1 MDFEQI
7 KSQVHIRD
15 YADALLEKKGRDA
28 YVCPSC
34 GSGTGPKRTA
44 AFHLNGER
52 FKCFS
57 CGIGGDVFDLAGI
70 LNGTDSKREQARAV
84 AEWAGVHFEDSAP
97 EKAAPAKMAAPAKQG
112 PSVAELAAEK
122 ARAEQAKREASAY
135 VEACRANIGDPEA
148 VAYIERR
155 GFTLDEARA
164 FGWGYDPAKHGLVLP
179 YGPDAPYYYTR
190 RDLRKGTDEDG
201 KYYKPK
207 GIDEP
212 RGCVGALD
220 RSNVVFVTEGL
231 MDAFAVMACGF
242 EAIALNGTSNATE
255 TAKAIINHGFKGC
268 VALLLDTDEP
278 GRKAAALMAD
288 VLKSGRV
295 SAIDVAD
302 LPANDPGDAFVGDR
316 SELAAFLALK
326 ADEAVGRAE
335 EDREARYAEAMRS
348 LNVLDPVKVMQGVW
362 RMDDYEE
369 PTPTGI
375 SGLDRALD
383 GGLRRG
389 VVVIGAVSSMGK
401 TTLAAQIADNIAAS
415 GRGVLFVTIE
425 QSAEEIVAKSLSRI
439 MRAHGYAVPYSH
451 ILGSERRTWGKAQN
465 EAFFKACEEYANV
478 TVGRLRIIEGIDRPS
493 VQSVW
498 ALAAE
503 IAEHDGRPPV
513 IFIDYLQLLA
523 PQSERDTDKQ
533 TTDKNM
539 TLLRQMANKKNLGT
553 TVVVISSLNRSS
565 YSGVIDLDS
574 FKESGGIE
582 YGADV
587 LLGLQPYDMKG
598 RIKDRPMG
606 QKAEDR
612 ADEIM
617 AQTRAAN
624 PRECEI
630 VVLKN
635 RSGATSKNGKG
646 IPVCYY
652 PVSNVLYD
660 GRESDAPTFKYG
672 VGTE

>member
-7 KSQVHIRD
+7 KSQVHIRE
-15 YADALLEKKGRDA
+15 YADAHLERKGRDA

-44 AFHLNGER
+44 AFHLKDER

-70 LNGTDSKREQARAV
+70 VNGTEDKREQVRAV
-84 AEWAGVHFEDSAP
+84 ADWAGIRIEDERP
-97 EKAAPAKMAAPAKQG
+97 VAATRAKVAEPKKG
-112 PSVAELAAEK
+112 PSKAEIAARE
-122 ARAEQAKREASAY
+122 AEDEQARREASAY
-135 VEACRANIGDPEA
+135 IEACRANIGDPEA

-190 RDLRKGTDEDG
+190 RDLRKGTGEDG

-212 RGCVGALD
+212 RNCVSALD

-231 MDAFAVMACGF
+231 MDAFAVMACDF
-242 EAIALNGTSNATE
+242 EAIPLNGTSNVTE
-255 TAKAIINHGFKGC
+255 TAKAIIDHGFKGC
-268 VALLLDTDEP
+268 VSVLLDTDEP

-288 VLKSGRV
+288 VLKNGGI
-295 SAIDVAD
+295 SAVVAEG
-302 LPANDPGDAFVGDR
+302 LPDNDPGDAFVRDR

-326 ADEAVGRAE
+326 ADEAASRAE
-335 EDREARYAEAMRS
+335 EDKEARYAEAMRN

-369 PTPTGI
+369 PTPTGL

-383 GGLRRG
+383 GGFRRG

-439 MRAHGYAVPYSH
+439 MRAHGYAVPYHH
-451 ILGSERRTWGKAQN
+451 ILGAERRTWGKAQN
-465 EAFFKACEEYANV
+465 EAFFKACEEYANM
-478 TVGRLRIIEGIDRPS
+478 TVGRLRIIEGINRPS
-493 VQSVW
+493 VQSIW

-523 PQSERDTDKQ
+523 PQSDRDTDKQ

-587 LLGLQPYDMKG
+587 LLGLQPYNMKE
-598 RIKDRPMG
+598 RIKDRDPK

-612 ADEIM
+612 ADDIM
-617 AQTRAAN
+617 QQTKSSN

-635 RSGATSKNGKG
+635 RSGETSRNGKG
-646 IPVCYY
+646 VPVCYY

-660 GRESDAPTFKYG
+660 GREQDAPSFKFG
-672 VGTE
+672 EGTTE

>member
-15 YADALLEKKGRDA
+15 YADALLEKRGRDT

-44 AFHLNGER
+44 AFHLKDER

-70 LNGTDSKREQARAV
+70 VNGTEDKREQARAV
-84 AEWAGVHFEDSAP
+84 ADWAGIRIEDERPVSAS
-97 EKAAPAKMAAPAKQG
+97 PAKRAEPKKG
-112 PSVAELAAEK
+112 PSKAELAA
-122 ARAEQAKREASAY
+122 REAEDERARREAAAY
-135 VEACRANIGDPEA
+135 IEACRANIDDPEA

-155 GFTLDEARA
+155 GFTFDEARA

-212 RGCVGALD
+212 RNCVSALD

-242 EAIALNGTSNATE
+242 EAISLNSTSNATE
-255 TAKAIINHGFKGC
+255 TAKAIIDHGFKGC
-268 VALLLDTDEP
+268 VSVLLDADDT

-288 VLKSGRV
+288 VLKNGGI
-295 SAIDVAD
+295 SAVVAEG
-302 LPANDPGDAFVGDR
+302 LPDNDPGDAFVRDR

-326 ADEAVGRAE
+326 ADEAASRAE
-335 EDREARYAEAMRS
+335 EDREARYAEAMRN

-369 PTPTGI
+369 PTPTGLM
-375 SGLDRALD
+375 GLDRALD
-383 GGLRRG
+383 GGFRRG

-439 MRAHGYAVPYSH
+439 MRAHGYAVPYHH
-451 ILGSERRTWGKAQN
+451 ILGAERRTWGKAQN
-465 EAFFKACEEYANV
+465 EAFFKACEEYANM
-478 TVGRLRIIEGIDRPS
+478 TVGRLRIIEGINRPS
-493 VQSVW
+493 VQSIW

-503 IAEHDGRPPV
+503 IAEHDGKPPV

-587 LLGLQPYDMKG
+587 LLGLQPYNMKE
-598 RIKDRPMG
+598 RIKDRDTK

-612 ADEIM
+612 ADEIIK
-617 AQTRAAN
+617 QTKSSN

-635 RSGATSKNGKG
+635 RSGETSRNDKG
-646 IPVCYY
+646 VPVCYY

-660 GRESDAPTFKYG
+660 GREQDAPSFKFG
-672 VGTE
+672 EGTTE

>member
-15 YADALLEKKGRDA
+15 YADAHLERKGRDA

-44 AFHLNGER
+44 AFHLKDER

-57 CGIGGDVFDLAGI
+57 CGIGGDVFDLAGVV
-70 LNGTDSKREQARAV
+70 NGTEDKREQVRAV
-84 AEWAGVHFEDSAP
+84 ADWAGIRIEDERPVSAS
-97 EKAAPAKMAAPAKQG
+97 PAKRAEPKRG
-112 PSVAELAAEK
+112 PSKAELAAREAEDER
-122 ARAEQAKREASAY
+122 ARREASAY
-135 VEACRANIGDPEA
+135 IEACRANVGDPEA

-190 RDLRKGTDEDG
+190 RDLRKGTGEDG

-212 RGCVGALD
+212 RNCVSALD

-242 EAIALNGTSNATE
+242 EAISLNGTSNVTE
-255 TAKAIINHGFKGC
+255 TAKAIIDHGFKGC
-268 VALLLDTDEP
+268 VSLLLDTDDP

-288 VLKSGRV
+288 VLRNGGI
-295 SAIDVAD
+295 SAVVAEG
-302 LPANDPGDAFVGDR
+302 LPDNDPGDALIRDR

-326 ADEAVGRAE
+326 ADEAVNRAE
-335 EDREARYAEAMRS
+335 EDKEARYAEAMRN

-369 PTPTGI
+369 PTPTGLM
-375 SGLDRALD
+375 GLDRALD
-383 GGLRRG
+383 GGFRRG

-465 EAFFKACEEYANV
+465 EAFFKACEEYANM
-478 TVGRLRIIEGIDRPS
+478 TVGRLRIIEGINRPS
-493 VQSVW
+493 VQSIW

-503 IAEHDGRPPV
+503 IAEHDGKPPV

-587 LLGLQPYDMKG
+587 LLGLQPYDMKE
-598 RIKDRPMG
+598 RIKDKDTK

-617 AQTRAAN
+617 QQTKSSN

-635 RSGATSKNGKG
+635 RSGETSRNGKG
-646 IPVCYY
+646 VPVCYY

-660 GRESDAPTFKYG
+660 GREQDAPSFKFG
-672 VGTE
+672 EGTTE